1 MTGKSVSGYRS
12 LDTIKED
19 GCRKD
24 ADCPPNHYCQPS
36 SSGFRSFLNQFKSKT
51 FEYIV
56 DGKCVSKGILNIE
69 HDFKNL
75 ELYMPIQMYIFK
87 YFS

>member
-1 MTGKSVSGYRS
+1 MAGKTVSGYRS
-12 LDTIKED
+12 LATISED

-24 ADCPPNHYCQPS
+24 ADCPSNHYCKPA

-56 DGKCVSKGILNIE
+56 DGKCVSKGILYID

-75 ELYMPIQMYIFK
+75 ELKIE
-87 YFS
+87 